1 MSGPQSRA
9 ETLFQKLSNV
19 SPIVRQFLDIPPT
32 KIAGPFILSPNEII
46 ATLSSEET
54 KLQPF
59 LIKVLLQRWLGET
72 FVSWEAN
79 QWNCPIARIWAMYQL
94 GDDALDPRVKEF
106 FRNSRFITKNMKP
119 EEGTKHGLKLL
130 MLENFSE
137 TSGLSCLLAFASLEV
152 AALEHVDLNKFTKLM
167 KETPTGQSLL
177 NLSRRKNDWLLEC
190 QRLFDARQI
199 YRDRTAGS
207 TQALVAGLDNNDF
220 NLQVRSRSIAA
231 AEIEYLIRQSE
242 ISAGVQGRI
251 GSEIGGLIGGKI
263 KGGVNALAA
272 YSSEDEEMDYD
283 LTWLGYNQPWL
294 AET

>member
-1 MSGPQSRA
+1 MSFYA
-9 ETLFQKLSNV
+9 DYV
-19 SPIVRQFLDIPPT
+19 ST
-32 KIAGPFILSPNEII
+32 
-46 ATLSSEET
+46 
-54 KLQPF
+54 
-59 LIKVLLQRWLGET
+59 
-72 FVSWEAN
+72 
-79 QWNCPIARIWAMYQL
+79 
-94 GDDALDPRVKEF
+94 
-106 FRNSRFITKNMKP
+106 
-119 EEGTKHGLKLL
+119 
-130 MLENFSE
+130 
-137 TSGLSCLLAFASLEV
+137 
-152 AALEHVDLNKFTKLM
+152 
-167 KETPTGQSLL
+167 
-177 NLSRRKNDWLLEC
+177 
-190 QRLFDARQI
+190 ARQI